1 MNMTTTTKTKTTPT
15 SSNSRTKKISATS
28 TQDNLQPNP
37 FQHEILELA
46 SKQRTS
52 AKKVEIL
59 KKYRNDGLVTIL
71 IWNFDESIHSILP
84 PGTVPYAS
92 VGEQSS
98 VGGNLTD
105 LIDSKSKNQGV
116 KSNGY
121 YGTEEFLSEQLK
133 TSIRNEYQNFYLYV
147 RGGNDTISQ
156 LRKETMFINMLQGL
170 HPLEAELMC
179 LIKDK
184 KLADKYKISF
194 DVVKES
200 YSDIQWGGR
209 T

>member
-1 MNMTTTTKTKTTPT
+1 MNMTTTTKTKRTT
-15 SSNSRTKKISATS
+15 SSSSRTKKISAPS

-37 FQHEILELA
+37 FQHEILELV
-46 SKQRTS
+46 SKQRTNV
-52 AKKVEIL
+52 KKVELL
-59 KKYRNDGLVTIL
+59 KKYRNDGLVTLL
-71 IWNFDESIHSILP
+71 IWNFDESIQSILP
-84 PGTVPYAS
+84 PGPVPYAS
-92 VGEQSS
+92 TLEQSS

-105 LIDSKSKNQGV
+105 LIESKAKNDGV
-116 KSNGY
+116 KTNGY
-121 YGTEEFLSEQLK
+121 YGTEEFVEEQSK
-133 TSIRNEYQNFYLYV
+133 TSIRNEYHNFYLYV

-179 LIKDK
+179 LVKDK
-184 KLADKYKISF
+184 KLTDKYKISF

-200 YSDIQWGGR
+200 YPDIQWGNR